1 MILTIVLIRERN
13 DIVLDL
19 FESTRTYVKR
29 YLILIIFLILLVIV
43 GNLQLNFAE
52 LGNDI
57 VKAIAKHWV
66 GLMLV
71 DLQVELLEEF
81 VLPLY

>member
-1 MILTIVLIRERN
+1 MILTVVLIRERN
-13 DIVLDL
+13 DIVLNL

-43 GNLQLNFAE
+43 GNLELNFAE

-57 VKAIAKHWV
+57 VKAIAKHRV